1 MAHPAW
7 PGRPAPQS
15 AQQVWPRLREAAL
28 LSRQAQY
35 LPAPQHQAHPVP
47 HPPAV
52 APDSLWLS
60 TQLRAEPAGQRWIR
74 KRRTWPQQAGG
85 ILIAAALIVG
95 TAWYVPRVLH
105 ADRQLLTGAVMSS
118 GVVTLNFTDSGE
130 IAAIH
135 VYPGQTVR
143 KGQVLAAEYAP
154 DVESVVTADQA
165 AIASDRAR
173 ISELKAAEAANPA
186 AASVDN
192 AQIAATDAQL
202 AADQA
207 QLATDRVKAAET
219 QIIAPA
225 TGVVI
230 AVNGQPGEAVTAA
243 GIRNYAA
250 DSQPPATT
258 RSPEFSLLPEGPQ
271 PLRESSA
278 STSALPVIA
287 LRTSTTWQV
296 VAPVPENSVSGIKP
310 GQAVMISVPA
320 AHITNLPGRIDEV
333 LPTPESTAQGTVYQ
347 AVVTITGRAGR
358 SPLNG
363 MAADIRL
370 SS

>member
-1 MAHPAW
+1 
-7 PGRPAPQS
+7 
-15 AQQVWPRLREAAL
+15 
-28 LSRQAQY
+28 
-35 LPAPQHQAHPVP
+35 
-47 HPPAV
+47 
-52 APDSLWLS
+52 
-60 TQLRAEPAGQRWIR
+60 
-74 KRRTWPQQAGG
+74 
-85 ILIAAALIVG
+85 
-95 TAWYVPRVLH
+95 
-105 ADRQLLTGAVMSS
+105 
-118 GVVTLNFTDSGE
+118 
-130 IAAIH
+130 
-135 VYPGQTVR
+135 
-143 KGQVLAAEYAP
+143 
-154 DVESVVTADQA
+154 
-165 AIASDRAR
+165 
-173 ISELKAAEAANPA
+173 
-186 AASVDN
+186 
-192 AQIAATDAQL
+192 
-202 AADQA
+202 
-207 QLATDRVKAAET
+207 
-219 QIIAPA
+219 
-225 TGVVI
+225 
-230 AVNGQPGEAVTAA
+230 VNGQPGEAVTAA

-250 DSQPPATT
+250 DSRPPATT

-370 SS
+370 AS